1 MPRRRGNAIE
11 RRILGKVFCFQREEC
26 RGFSDEDNIEEKWA
40 LKRYLTMGDLK
51 VRIEKGSRRRM
62 RRALLSVMVIVMT
75 IALAATAAIAA
86 IVTWTGGICNGT
98 PDRDEITGSTT
109 ADDIRAMG
117 SVDLVSARAG
127 GDIVRLG
134 PGGTPRDMEFAEGGL
149 GRDQLYGGTGSD
161 ELNDI
166 QPTDDNDQPIVIN
179 DRDQLYG
186 RGNDDFLYAIDGD
199 SRDTLNGGPGADDC
213 YGDPEDT
220 IVNCENE
227 STSTS
232 ISRASS
238 APEPRIAS
246 VLLR

>member
-1 MPRRRGNAIE
+1 
-11 RRILGKVFCFQREEC
+11 
-26 RGFSDEDNIEEKWA
+26 
-40 LKRYLTMGDLK
+40 
-51 VRIEKGSRRRM
+51 M
-62 RRALLSVMVIVMT
+62 RRTFLTAMVMVMT

-86 IVTWTGGICNGT
+86 VVTCTGGICNGT

-109 ADDIRAMG
+109 ADDIRARG

-127 GDIVRLG
+127 ADVVRLG

-149 GRDQLYGGTGSD
+149 GRDQLYGGTGGD
-161 ELNDI
+161 ELNDF
-166 QPTDDNDQPIVIN
+166 QPTDDNDQPIVID

-186 RGNDDFLYAIDGD
+186 GKNDDFLYAIDGD

-232 ISRASS
+232 VSRPSGKPAPRDASD
-238 APEPRIAS
+238 
-246 VLLR
+246 LLP